1 MSAELKSMIKAE
13 AVKVGFK
20 PTDMNDKLFEAIAK
34 GVSKYLNS
42 NVKADVSGGSSAGTH
57 KLVAS

>member
-1 MSAELKSMIKAE
+1 MSTVLKTMIKAE

-20 PTDMNDKLFEAIAK
+20 PTDMNDKLFEAIAQ
-34 GVSKYLNS
+34 GVSKYLNTK
-42 NVKADVSGGSSAGTH
+42 VLAAVSGGSSSGTH